1 MSRFRVLLLI
11 CLLALAR
18 PLFAEG
24 HIRIAIG
31 EWPPLISA
39 SQPGNGVIPT
49 LISEAFATQGIT
61 VEYGFFPWKRAF
73 EEVRQGRWQA
83 SAVWGRSPEREACCL
98 FSERVYSDEVVLF
111 YNRAHPV
118 HWDGTPADMERLRG
132 LTIGLPLGSAK
143 TPLLEEAEQRGL
155 LKYEVGGDETGN
167 LRKLAAGRIDAVD
180 MVKGTGQ
187 WLISQRLE
195 ADEAARLA
203 TTEPLQRWDYHLL
216 FASQPADN
224 RRYLEAFD
232 KGLATLRA
240 NGREAQLW
248 KRFLAAPR

>member
-111 YNRAHPV
+111 YNRAKPV
-118 HWDGTPADMERLRG
+118 HWDGSAVGVEQLRG

-143 TPLLEEAEQRGL
+143 TPLLEEAERRGL
-155 LKYEVGGDETGN
+155 LKYEAGGDETGN

-187 WLISQRLE
+187 WLISQRLD

-203 TTEPLQRWDYHLL
+203 TTAPLQRWDYHLL

-240 NGREAQLW
+240 NGREAELW
-248 KRFLAAPR
+248 RRFLAAPR